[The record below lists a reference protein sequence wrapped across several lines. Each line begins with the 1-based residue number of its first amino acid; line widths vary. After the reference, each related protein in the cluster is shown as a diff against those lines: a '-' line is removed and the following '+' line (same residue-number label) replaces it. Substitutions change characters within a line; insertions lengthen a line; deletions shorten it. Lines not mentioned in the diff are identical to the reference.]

1 MSILIRGKFLGAR
14 TREFTNSQGNYSF
27 YEIGIE
33 NSRPDGWGGSQSVQT
48 AIRVP
53 KKLIDSGILNRVSS
67 LQGKNVEIPVWV
79 DAYVGKNGAAIN
91 FFLKAIKSQKL
102 NRTMI
107 MDPAISFLCK
117 VFLAMFAVAAVI
129 KYYLLPVIS

>member
-48 AIRVP
+48 AR
-53 KKLIDSGILNRVSS
+53 
-67 LQGKNVEIPVWV
+67 
-79 DAYVGKNGAAIN
+79 
-91 FFLKAIKSQKL
+91 
-102 NRTMI
+102 
-107 MDPAISFLCK
+107 LC
-117 VFLAMFAVAAVI
+117 
-129 KYYLLPVIS
+129 

>member
-1 MSILIRGKFLGAR
+1 MSIIIRGKFLGAR
-14 TREFTNSQGNYSF
+14 NREFTNSQGNYSF

-53 KKLIDSGILNRVSS
+53 KKLVDSGILNKISV
-67 LQGKNVEIPVWV
+67 LQGKNVEIPIWA

-91 FFLKAIKSQKL
+91 FFLESDLIIEIK
-102 NRTMI
+102 
-107 MDPAISFLCK
+107 
-117 VFLAMFAVAAVI
+117 
-129 KYYLLPVIS
+129 

>member
-14 TREFTNSQGNYSF
+14 NREFTNSQGNYNF

-53 KKLIDSGILNRVSS
+53 KKLIDSGVLNKISS
-67 LQGKNVEIPVWV
+67 LTGKNVEIPIWV
-79 DAYVGKNGAAIN
+79 DSYVGKNGAAVN
-91 FFLKAIKSQKL
+91 FFLESDQIIETK
-102 NRTMI
+102 
-107 MDPAISFLCK
+107 
-117 VFLAMFAVAAVI
+117 
-129 KYYLLPVIS
+129 

>member
-1 MSILIRGKFLGAR
+1 MSIFIRGKFLGAR
-14 TREFTNSQGNYSF
+14 NREFANSQGNYSF
-27 YEIGIE
+27 YEIGVE

-53 KKLIDSGILNRVSS
+53 KKLVDSGILNRFAS

-91 FFLKAIKSQKL
+91 YFLESDQITEIK
-102 NRTMI
+102 
-107 MDPAISFLCK
+107 
-117 VFLAMFAVAAVI
+117 
-129 KYYLLPVIS
+129 

>member
-14 TREFTNSQGNYSF
+14 NREFTNSQGNYSF

-53 KKLIDSGILNRVSS
+53 KKFD
-67 LQGKNVEIPVWV
+67 
-79 DAYVGKNGAAIN
+79 
-91 FFLKAIKSQKL
+91 
-102 NRTMI
+102 
-107 MDPAISFLCK
+107 
-117 VFLAMFAVAAVI
+117 
-129 KYYLLPVIS
+129 